1 MPICW
6 CYMICLTREEKDT
19 KSFGGSGSSD
29 GGRESPESE
38 AGVRGLGLQVFGF
51 GFGFLRLKK
60 RSVLQQLMHTRA
72 SAASRSVYSRPEQ
85 SKPNPLESECSLS
98 CLLLFTLTSQASIF
112 SVWGGGGGRKL
123 NYISVFRSL
132 TTHVQTHKAIFHAYS
147 TLCLFSFSPI
157 ALRRRHFLFYEPEW
171 NKKKI
176 LFPVI
181 ICSVTL
187 PVSEVP
193 GPKRRGCWWLHPTPC
208 TASGPKPGHLPW
220 PNIDQTV
227 TCCRDEPC
235 EIPIKRVCIR
245 K

>member
-112 SVWGGGGGRKL
+112 SVWGGGENL
-123 NYISVFRSL
+123 ITF
-132 TTHVQTHKAIFHAYS
+132 
-147 TLCLFSFSPI
+147 LCSGHWQHTYKHTKLFSTPI
-157 ALRRRHFLFYEPEW
+157 PHYVYSAFLRSRLEGDIFLFYEPEW
-171 NKKKI
+171 NKKKKI

-187 PVSEVP
+187 PVPEVP

-235 EIPIKRVCIR
+235 EIPIKWVCIR

>member
-38 AGVRGLGLQVFGF
+38 AGVRGLGLQVF

-98 CLLLFTLTSQASIF
+98 CLLLFTLTWQASIF

-132 TTHVQTHKAIFHAYS
+132 TTHVKTHKAIFHAYS

-157 ALRRRHFLFYEPEW
+157 ALRRRHFFILWTRMEQ
-171 NKKKI
+171 KKKFYFQLSSAQS
-176 LFPVI
+176 LFLYLKFPGQKGEGAGDY
-181 ICSVTL
+181 TPPHAL
-187 PVSEVP
+187 PLARS
-193 GPKRRGCWWLHPTPC
+193 LDTSH
-208 TASGPKPGHLPW
+208 
-220 PNIDQTV
+220 DQ
-227 TCCRDEPC
+227 
-235 EIPIKRVCIR
+235 I
-245 K
+245 

>member
-1 MPICW
+1 
-6 CYMICLTREEKDT
+6 MICLTREEKDT

-112 SVWGGGGGRKL
+112 SVWGGGENL
-123 NYISVFRSL
+123 ITF
-132 TTHVQTHKAIFHAYS
+132 
-147 TLCLFSFSPI
+147 LC
-157 ALRRRHFLFYEPEW
+157 
-171 NKKKI
+171 
-176 LFPVI
+176 
-181 ICSVTL
+181 
-187 PVSEVP
+187 
-193 GPKRRGCWWLHPTPC
+193 
-208 TASGPKPGHLPW
+208 SGH
-220 PNIDQTV
+220 
-227 TCCRDEPC
+227 
-235 EIPIKRVCIR
+235 
-245 K
+245 

>member
-1 MPICW
+1 
-6 CYMICLTREEKDT
+6 MICLTREEKDT

-112 SVWGGGGGRKL
+112 SVWGGWRKL

-132 TTHVQTHKAIFHAYS
+132 TTHVQHTK
-147 TLCLFSFSPI
+147 LFSTPI
-157 ALRRRHFLFYEPEW
+157 PHYVYSAFLRSRLEGDIFLFYEPEW
-171 NKKKI
+171 NKKKKFYFQLSSAQS
-176 LFPVI
+176 LFLYLKFPGQKGEGAGDY
-181 ICSVTL
+181 TPPHAL
-187 PVSEVP
+187 PLARSQDTS
-193 GPKRRGCWWLHPTPC
+193 H
-208 TASGPKPGHLPW
+208 
-220 PNIDQTV
+220 DQ
-227 TCCRDEPC
+227 
-235 EIPIKRVCIR
+235 I
-245 K
+245 